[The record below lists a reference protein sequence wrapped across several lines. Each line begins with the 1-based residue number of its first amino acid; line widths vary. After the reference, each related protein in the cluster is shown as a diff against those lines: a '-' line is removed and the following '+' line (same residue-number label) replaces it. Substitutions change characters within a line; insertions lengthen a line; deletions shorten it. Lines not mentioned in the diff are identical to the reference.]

1 MVEQLEGKVA
11 IVTGGASGIGKA
23 SALTFA
29 KKGVKVVVA
38 DIDVEGGEAT
48 VRAIKE
54 NGNEA
59 IFVKTDVSK
68 AADVETVV
76 KETVKAYGQVNF
88 AHNNAGVGGIRGVSP
103 APTADTPEDSW
114 DYTINVNLK
123 GVWLCMKYEIP
134 QMLIQGHGSIVNTSS
149 MLGLVGFRAGS
160 AYVASKHAVIGL
172 TKTAALEYAPAGIR
186 INAVCPGFIPTPMA
200 GRLLEHFSRD
210 NPKAGEEITAAHP
223 VGRLGTPEEVAEA
236 VVWLCS
242 DASSFVTGHTMVMD
256 GGYTAQ

>member
-1 MVEQLEGKVA
+1 M
-11 IVTGGASGIGKA
+11 
-23 SALTFA
+23 
-29 KKGVKVVVA
+29 
-38 DIDVEGGEAT
+38 
-48 VRAIKE
+48 
-54 NGNEA
+54 
-59 IFVKTDVSK
+59 
-68 AADVETVV
+68 
-76 KETVKAYGQVNF
+76 YGQLDF
-88 AHNNAGVGGIRGVSP
+88 AHNNAGVEGILGVPP
-103 APTADTPEDSW
+103 APTADLPEDNW

-134 QMLIQGHGSIVNTSS
+134 QMLQQGHGAIVNTSS

-210 NPKAGEEITAAHP
+210 NPQAGEEITAAHP

-242 DASSFVTGHTMVMD
+242 DAASFVTGHAMVMD
-256 GGYTAQ
+256 GGYIAQ